1 MVSLCVSNTPFPLS
15 KKDACTCN
23 RVVFLRSTIFCYK
36 CDSIWFSFLLA
47 LRPSSPL
54 SARQKSVKVSWVSVT
69 GYFRLPSDDGFIVI
83 HMRGATNLK
92 KACPSIW
99 CSRPRLATALAET
112 WKGSSWLGNCL
123 SLSLGTGL
131 RSPCGASGAPRR
143 L

>member
-1 MVSLCVSNTPFPLS
+1 MRPRNAPHSLYSNKTRVIVFFPAMNIILILMCLCFV
-15 KKDACTCN
+15 K
-23 RVVFLRSTIFCYK
+23 F
-36 CDSIWFSFLLA
+36 SIGAASLLPT
-47 LRPSSPL
+47 LL
-54 SARQKSVKVSWVSVT
+54 SARQKSVKASWVSVT
-69 GYFRLPSDDGFIVI
+69 GYFRLPRYDGLIVI
-83 HMRGATNLK
+83 RMHGATNLK

-131 RSPCGASGAPRR
+131 RSPCGASGTPRR